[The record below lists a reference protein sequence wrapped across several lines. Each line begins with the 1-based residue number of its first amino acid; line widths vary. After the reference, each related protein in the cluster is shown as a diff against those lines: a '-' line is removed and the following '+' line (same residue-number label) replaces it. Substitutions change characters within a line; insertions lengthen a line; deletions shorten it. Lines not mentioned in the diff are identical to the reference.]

1 MKAKAQVAL
10 VVIGAW
16 EVLDVKVG
24 NFLFKF
30 GAPPADTFFRTQM
43 LRGIKALRDG
53 GATVALLE
61 VACMRPIESKG
72 GPVPPLPQRRDDAR
86 TGHLNEMLRSIAET
100 SDDGVYFVS
109 GPTEWCTNPKIAS
122 NTSYRWDGVHVY
134 KPGAKL
140 IYETI
145 APDLLRLPVTKK

>member
-1 MKAKAQVAL
+1 
-10 VVIGAW
+10 
-16 EVLDVKVG
+16 
-24 NFLFKF
+24 
-30 GAPPADTFFRTQM
+30 M

-61 VACMRPIESKG
+61 VACMRPIASKG

-86 TGHLNEMLRSIAET
+86 TGHLNDLMREIAIAGG
-100 SDDGVYFVS
+100 DNDGVYFVS
-109 GPTEWCTNPKIAS
+109 GPTEWCTNPKIG
-122 NTSYRWDGVHVY
+122 TSTAYRWDGVHVY

-145 APDLLRLPVTKK
+145 APTLLQLPVGPK